1 MLNIFQII
9 LHHSGIDQ
17 AEDNE
22 KLSTLLSEGFKRP
35 VYWNAYKAVTEKSYI
50 MRCHHKRID

>member
-9 LHHSGIDQ
+9 LHHSGINQ

-50 MRCHHKRID
+50 MRMPS